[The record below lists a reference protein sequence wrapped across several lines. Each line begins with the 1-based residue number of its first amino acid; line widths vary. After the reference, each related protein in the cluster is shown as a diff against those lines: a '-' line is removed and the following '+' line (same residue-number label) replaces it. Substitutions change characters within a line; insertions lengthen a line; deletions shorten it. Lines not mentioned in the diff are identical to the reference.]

1 MRFDNTDF
9 NQDTEYETKK
19 QRTLLYL
26 FDPDVTAVYLI
37 LWRLSV
43 TLTLGVIGA
52 LSHLIEPG
60 DKSCDSRLVYEVLCV
75 CLSLIQLTNINW
87 MTWGGKEQSP
97 RFLGF
102 IAPEER
108 GIQTNGFS
116 AQCQVAIKAL
126 KYNQWYQGA
135 ALASRVPLCSQERE
149 SRAWWHY
156 NPHTQETD
164 SQDGKFKVSLV
175 YAVSSRPATRECTV
189 KTERGI
195 WMHIGGKNVLALRNS
210 KKQTNKL

>member
-1 MRFDNTDF
+1 M
-9 NQDTEYETKK
+9 
-19 QRTLLYL
+19 
-26 FDPDVTAVYLI
+26 YLI

-126 KYNQWYQGA
+126 KYNQWYQGT

-164 SQDGKFKVSLV
+164 TVRMVSLKSAWSMQWV
-175 YAVSSRPATRECTV
+175 LGQLLGNARWKLREAYEC
-189 KTERGI
+189 I
-195 WMHIGGKNVLALRNS
+195 
-210 KKQTNKL
+210 